1 MKKTTL
7 ILMSLA
13 AVAVANAQD
22 IGVTVDGRPVHFE
35 GQRPIMVNNSVLVP
49 LRGVFE
55 DMGAQVLWNQERQQ
69 VTAIQGDKRIRLNIG
84 EHMADVDGRSVR
96 MNTAP
101 VVRNGSTLVPLR
113 FLSEALGAQ
122 VRWNPNNEMVMIRT
136 DVTGRAQPIRGDR
149 NNNGV
154 PDREESVPARREA
167 IATLNKATVIPV
179 RLDTELSSNESR
191 AGDRFTAT
199 VDSANNGYYDN
210 LPSGTKIEGRVV
222 TATRRSGNDPGIL
235 ELAFD
240 RIILPNGH
248 TEDLDGTLVSLTG
261 KGISKDNEGRLVANG
276 AAAAKDNRGVFAGY
290 GAGAG
295 VIVGLLGGDNVKG
308 LLSKGLLGGLLGA
321 GAGELQRAQ
330 NRNPKNV
337 VLTRGTSFGVRLD
350 SDLTLYR

>member
-13 AVAVANAQD
+13 AVVVANAQD
-22 IGVTVDGRPVHFE
+22 IGVTVDGRPVRFE
-35 GQRPIMVNNSVLVP
+35 GQQPIMVNNSVLVP

-69 VTAIQGDKRIRLNIG
+69 VTAIKDDKRIRLMIG
-84 EHMADVDGRSVR
+84 EHMANVDGRSVR

-101 VVRNGSTLVPLR
+101 IVRNGSTLVPLR

-136 DVTGRAQPIRGDR
+136 GIEGRAQPIRGDR
-149 NNNGV
+149 NNDGIR
-154 PDREESVPARREA
+154 DRDENLPRREA
-167 IATLNKATVIPV
+167 FATLTRSTVIPV

-199 VDSANNGYYDN
+199 VDSTNNGYYNN
-210 LPSGTKIEGRVV
+210 LPAGTKIEGRVV
-222 TATRRSGNDPGIL
+222 TASRRNGNDPGIL

-240 RIILPNGH
+240 RIILPNGRS
-248 TEDLDGTLVSLTG
+248 EDMDGTLVSLNA
-261 KGISKDNEGRLVANG
+261 KGIAKDSEGRIVANG
-276 AAAAKDNRGVFAGY
+276 AAANKDNRGVFAGY

-308 LLSKGLLGGLLGA
+308 LLSKGILGGLLGV
-321 GAGELQRAQ
+321 GAGELQRQQ

-337 VLTRGTSFGVRLD
+337 VLNRGTTFGVRLD